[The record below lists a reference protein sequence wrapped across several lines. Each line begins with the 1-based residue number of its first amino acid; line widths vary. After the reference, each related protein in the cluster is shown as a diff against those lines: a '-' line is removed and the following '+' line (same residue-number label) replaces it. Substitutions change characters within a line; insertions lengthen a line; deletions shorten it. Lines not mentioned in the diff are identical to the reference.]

1 MRAPAERPL
10 ARSGPRLTER
20 PRGARRRQVYGADIP
35 SGPKRVD
42 TFAKQMLAE
51 AVGMDLS
58 GKPALFTL
66 PGKLDADGG
75 ETLGQVG
82 ITGAFEAP
90 DVLENCVG
98 FLRQHVKDTHAHAAA
113 LLVPKG
119 SIGYP
124 QVWQRKGGKK
134 GWRFGDKDGLFVQ
147 VEAPGDRRLYFVPA
161 GKAGAVATDWP
172 PLDVDLFCLMPPLFK

>member
-1 MRAPAERPL
+1 MGFILPELPDAPAAQRGFLSAAIFIGMLFGGLLCGMIADRLGRRPCL
-10 ARSGPRLTER
+10 L
-20 PRGARRRQVYGADIP
+20 
-35 SGPKRVD
+35 
-42 TFAKQMLAE
+42 
-51 AVGMDLS
+51 LS
-58 GKPALFTL
+58 L
-66 PGKLDADGG
+66 
-75 ETLGQVG
+75 G
-82 ITGAFEAP
+82 ITGAFGAP

-161 GKAGAVATDWP
+161 GKAGAVATDWH
-172 PLDVDLFCLMPPLFK
+172 PLGVDLFFVLTRLLGENRNPFWKCRAVIG